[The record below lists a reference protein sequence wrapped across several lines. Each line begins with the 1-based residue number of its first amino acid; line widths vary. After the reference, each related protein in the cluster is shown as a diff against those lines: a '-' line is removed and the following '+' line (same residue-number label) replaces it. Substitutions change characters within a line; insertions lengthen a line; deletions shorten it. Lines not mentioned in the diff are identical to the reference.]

1 LCIVVLSVI
10 LIKRIIDK
18 DSIGQLLFTINDIIA
33 IVFLLI
39 YYNYNRKLGAA
50 LYIIS
55 FICYLIINIVFLPY
69 RKLLTPT
76 LFIRIAVVVYMSYSW
91 IKNTMKKK

>member
-1 LCIVVLSVI
+1 LCIVVISVI

-18 DSIGQLLFTINDIIA
+18 ASIGQLLFAINDIIA
-33 IVFLLI
+33 VVFILI
-39 YYNYNRKLGAA
+39 YYNCNYKMGTM

-55 FICYLIINIVFLPY
+55 FICYLTINIVFLPY

-76 LFIRIAVVVYMSYSW
+76 LFIRIVVVIYMSYSV
-91 IKNTMKKK
+91 IKNTIKKK